1 MTEINLYKRGQG
13 DVALSASEGQV
24 RYTHCWA
31 DSWRTG
37 ESRAAGHSHIMSVLG
52 LCHLGLGYIEV
63 LML

>member
-24 RYTHCWA
+24 GYTHCWA

-37 ESRAAGHSHIMSVLG
+37 GESGSWAQSHNVCFGVVSPGSGV
-52 LCHLGLGYIEV
+52 Y
-63 LML
+63 